1 MTRYYRRTSPGP
13 RENMGAGAVALGLA
27 AGVAAVT
34 FYLVRLM
41 LTRAPLDP
49 PELEGPA
56 DAPLPDSGSDQ
67 GG

>member
-1 MTRYYRRTSPGP
+1 
-13 RENMGAGAVALGLA
+13 MGAGAVALGLA

-56 DAPLPDSGSDQ
+56 DAPLPDSGTDQ
-67 GG
+67 GD